1 VLSGDKV
8 FKLYDTFGFPIEL
21 TQEILEENGCTADV
35 DGFTKNMEHQK
46 EQARAARRE
55 GEEAGWKESVGQ
67 GLNIEAT
74 EFIGYETLSGNGKVE
89 SIFLGGEASESI
101 SAGDTGRIAL
111 DKTPFYAESGGQASD
126 TGKIYGDNGF

>member
-1 VLSGDKV
+1 MLSGDKV

-35 DGFTKNMEHQK
+35 DGFNENMQHQK

-67 GLNIEAT
+67 GLSLNAT
-74 EFIGYETLSGNGKVE
+74 EFIGYETLSGTGKVE
-89 SIFLGGEASESI
+89 AIFIAGTPSDSINEGK
-101 SAGDTGRIAL
+101 R
-111 DKTPFYAESGGQASD
+111 AE
-126 TGKIYGDNGF
+126 